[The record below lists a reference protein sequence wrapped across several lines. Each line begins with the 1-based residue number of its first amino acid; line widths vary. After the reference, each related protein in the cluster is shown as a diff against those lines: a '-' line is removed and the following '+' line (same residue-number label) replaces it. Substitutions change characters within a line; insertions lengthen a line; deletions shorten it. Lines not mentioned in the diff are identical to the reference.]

1 MYARASSTEVEMLL
15 ELRIDNIAVI
25 ESVVIPFGPGLN
37 AITGETG
44 AGKSVLLVALGLLAG
59 DKGGGDVVRSGAI
72 TAAVEARYRLSDP
85 DRIGQ
90 LLRSHGLDD
99 WQPGP
104 ELVVRRTISVQGG
117 GRATVDG
124 TPVRL
129 PVLKALGALLVD
141 GGQQHAQQLLLDGA
155 FHLELLDGFAGLGD
169 ARAAMA
175 GAWTLLT
182 AARSQRLSIEQQA
195 GDRASRLD
203 WLRFQVNELRQHKLL
218 PGEVAALQVERERL
232 RSGAERA
239 LACAAAEA
247 SLRGDVGGVCG
258 AIARAEARLRA
269 AATLDGQLAGPADA
283 LRDARGLVD
292 DVLRDLQGLAGG
304 TADEPRRLEALE
316 DRLADLRHLARKHR
330 VEPDDLV
337 ELSLR
342 LAAELDGI
350 EQFDAHLAEAQDAEA
365 RAERDALAAAAVLRD
380 ARLLAAPRLGAD
392 VLRGLFDLDLRD
404 ARFDVQVLPLAE
416 LGPRGTDQIQFCLST
431 NPGEPLRCLSK
442 VASGGELSRVL
453 LALRAAARVGL
464 GGTTAVFD
472 EIDAGMGGA
481 AARAVGRRL
490 REIAWNDGGQVLCVT
505 HQANIAALAD
515 HHVAVVKRIEG
526 GRAFTDAQQVEGESR
541 VDEVGRMVGGRGA
554 SRLTLMLARELLGA
568 AEPEQ
573 HGHAAA
579 G

>member
-1 MYARASSTEVEMLL
+1 MLL
-15 ELRIDNIAVI
+15 ELRIDNVAVV
-25 ESVVIPFGPGLN
+25 ESAVVPFGAGLN

-59 DKGGGDVVRSGAI
+59 DKGGGDLVRSGAI
-72 TAAVEARYRLSDP
+72 TAAVEGRYRLSDP
-85 DRIGQ
+85 HRVG
-90 LLRSHGLDD
+90 LVLRAHGLDD
-99 WQPGP
+99 WEPGP

-124 TPVRL
+124 CPVRL

-141 GGQQHAQQLLLDGA
+141 GGQQHAQQLLLDGG

-169 ARAAMA
+169 QRAAMA
-175 GAWTLLT
+175 AAWALLS
-182 AARSQRLSIEQQA
+182 AARSQRLAIEQQA

-203 WLRFQVNELRQHKLL
+203 WLRFQVAELRQHKLL
-218 PGEVAALQVERERL
+218 PGECDALQVERERL

-239 LACAAAEA
+239 VACAAAEA
-247 SLRGDVGGVCG
+247 SLRGDGGGVCG
-258 AIARAEARLRA
+258 AMARAEARLRA
-269 AATLDGQLAGPADA
+269 AAALDGQLCGPADA

-292 DVLRDLQGLAGG
+292 DALRDLQVLGG
-304 TADEPRRLEALE
+304 GAADEPRRLEALD

-330 VEPDDLV
+330 VEPDQLVDL
-337 ELSLR
+337 SRR
-342 LAAELDGI
+342 LATELDSI
-350 EQFDAHLAEAQDAEA
+350 EQFDAQLADALQAEA
-365 RAERDALAAAAVLRD
+365 RAEGDAKVAATALRD
-380 ARLLAAPRLGAD
+380 ARLLAAPRLGAE

-404 ARFDVQVLPLAE
+404 ARFDVQVQPQGE
-416 LGPRGTDQIQFCLST
+416 LGPRGFDQVQFCLST

-464 GGTTAVFD
+464 GSATAVFD

-490 REIAWNDGGQVLCVT
+490 RDIAWNDNGQVICVT

-526 GRAFTDAQQVEGESR
+526 GRACSDAQQVEGEGR
-541 VDEVGRMVGGRGA
+541 VDEVARMLGGRGA

-573 HGHAAA
+573 HAQAAA